1 MLTFPQSARVNQR
14 IPLEELKRQKVDR
27 KIVEQIKSVEW
38 AYKLAPSTLN
48 LAATE
53 TIKEVTVLRITLR
66 EGINSWRQRVVIFSA
81 LDVAIRSPLI
91 FLVFDE
97 AGEAQ
102 GVALNLK
109 ASSGTVSGD
118 SPLFRLF
125 YTENEVLLPSGVTTL
140 ESFYL
145 HLAAS
150 IGGLALRP
158 GETLR
163 ALNERH
169 YRLQSLRDAR
179 DKLAKRIRNE
189 QQLNLRFE
197 LAKERKALEQEIALC
212 QSSNV

>member
-1 MLTFPQSARVNQR
+1 MLTFPQSTQVNQR
-14 IPLEELKRQKVDR
+14 IPLEELKRQQVDR
-27 KIVEQIKSVEW
+27 KIVEQIKAVEW

-66 EGINSWRQRVVIFSA
+66 EGVDSWRQRAVVFSA
-81 LDVAIRSPLI
+81 LDAAIRSPLI

-97 AGEAQ
+97 CGDAL

-118 SPLFRLF
+118 SLLFRLF
-125 YTENEVLLPSGVTTL
+125 YTENEVTLPSGVTTL

-150 IGGLALRP
+150 IGGLSLRP

-169 YRLQSLRDAR
+169 YRLQSLRDAS

-212 QSSNV
+212 QSSNA

>member
-1 MLTFPQSARVNQR
+1 MLTFPQSTRVNQR

-27 KIVEQIKSVEW
+27 KIVEQIKAVEW

-66 EGINSWRQRVVIFSA
+66 EGVDSWRQRAVVFSA
-81 LDVAIRSPLI
+81 LDAAIRSPLI

-97 AGEAQ
+97 CGDAL

-109 ASSGTVSGD
+109 ASSGTLSGD
-118 SPLFRLF
+118 SRLFRLF
-125 YTENEVLLPSGVTTL
+125 YTENEVTLPSGVTTL

-150 IGGLALRP
+150 IGGLSLRP

-169 YRLQSLRDAR
+169 YRLQSLRDTS

-212 QSSNV
+212 QSSNA

>member
-1 MLTFPQSARVNQR
+1 MLIFPQSTRVNQR

-53 TIKEVTVLRITLR
+53 TIKEMTVLRITLR
-66 EGINSWRQRVVIFSA
+66 EGVNSWRQRAVVFSA
-81 LDVAIRSPLI
+81 LDAAIRSPLI

-97 AGEAQ
+97 CGDAL

-109 ASSGTVSGD
+109 ASSGTLTGD
-118 SPLFRLF
+118 SLLFRLF
-125 YTENEVLLPSGVTTL
+125 YTENEVTLPSGVTTL

-197 LAKERKALEQEIALC
+197 LAKERKTFEQEIALC
-212 QSSNV
+212 QSSNA